1 MPRGGFSACRSG
13 GGGPEEEGPDGHG
26 HGDHD
31 ELEKVGVFVEVLRA
45 LARVAFAAVRR
56 LGRLPAWQRR
66 LALAAAAFAVPLLVP
81 LRLAGPRRPGTST
94 APPAAVA
101 VGAGAAR
108 AAPTLL
114 GSTSQMAVRGLQ
126 AVRES
131 AKNAPFGGTR
141 PVGGH
146 RTGEHSEKRVDK
158 FVRWAVYKLDIM
170 LEQHP

>member
-1 MPRGGFSACRSG
+1 MPRGGFAACRSSG
-13 GGGPEEEGPDGHG
+13 GAGREEGGPDGPDGHG

-45 LARVAFAAVRR
+45 VARVAFAAVRR

-66 LALAAAAFAVPLLVP
+66 LALAAAAVAVPLLVP

-101 VGAGAAR
+101 AVS
-108 AAPTLL
+108 L

-131 AKNAPFGGTR
+131 AKNAPFRSTR
-141 PVGGH
+141 PAGGH
-146 RTGEHSEKRVDK
+146 RAGEHSEKRVAR

>member
-1 MPRGGFSACRSG
+1 MKLATLKSG
-13 GGGPEEEGPDGHG
+13 GRDGT
-26 HGDHD
+26 
-31 ELEKVGVFVEVLRA
+31 LVLVSRDLSRA
-45 LARVAFAAVRR
+45 V
-56 LGRLPAWQRR
+56 Q
-66 LALAAAAFAVPLLVP
+66 
-81 LRLAGPRRPGTST
+81 
-94 APPAAVA
+94 
-101 VGAGAAR
+101 AR

-146 RTGEHSEKRVDK
+146 RAGEHSEKRVDK